1 MASSSQGEMNPFISY
16 VDLFSSV
23 ILVLLLFVLLMLVN
37 VGYYMQKN
45 TKVDANQTVISN
57 EDAKLL
63 EQLKEEAK
71 TRLETKK
78 AEPIITQNVPEQ
90 VVERQTEPAQET
102 PEETFEGNTVYKNG
116 GQLAVA
122 TFIEADMVV
131 AYKNNE
137 FFLNK
142 DITMDIIGVLKRIQK
157 ANPNVTFVLTI
168 GDSKKIISSSQTKQ
182 VSLGRILSLK
192 NNIEAVPEL
201 KGRTK
206 INYKPTEKLNYEY
219 GYIKIESK

>member
-1 MASSSQGEMNPFISY
+1 MSSSDQGEMNPFISY

-23 ILVLLLFVLLMLVN
+23 ILVLLLFILLMLVN

-45 TKVDANQTVISN
+45 AKVETNQTVISN
-57 EDAKLL
+57 EDAMLL
-63 EQLKEEAK
+63 EQLKAEVAAK
-71 TRLETKK
+71 RLEPQK
-78 AEPIITQNVPEQ
+78 EQQIITEQ
-90 VVERQTEPAQET
+90 IIEQPKQQIEQ
-102 PEETFEGNTVYKNG
+102 PEEERFEGNTVYKNG
-116 GQLAVA
+116 GQLAIA
-122 TFIEADMVV
+122 NFIEADMVV

-137 FFLNK
+137 HFLNK
-142 DITMDIIGVLKRIQK
+142 DITMEIISVLKRIQK
-157 ANPNVTFVLTI
+157 ANPNITFVLSV

-206 INYKPTEKLNYEY
+206 INYKQTEKLNYEY